1 MDSKGSKLRWIASSL
16 LAAASL
22 LNAESLDSLLS
33 ALKRE
38 SLQLQHEKNLAD
50 SGQLEF
56 SWVNPVTLGYTDS
69 RSEQFDETQKR
80 REFTVTVDQP
90 IFKSGGI
97 WYAVKYADASRN
109 VGDLSIEAQRRQLI
123 KQVVATLFNFRK
135 NDYQIRKQKLLI
147 ENDRLDIER
156 KKEQFLS
163 GDLDSGFLDQAILK
177 KNQDI
182 LNLYVLQDTRAQLH
196 KQFRD
201 LSDADPASIALPR
214 LSLIK
219 KERFLKNH
227 IDLARQREAVTQKDY
242 FNIMTWA
249 RYMPTVSL
257 QASYVKPYENSYVF
271 TGSRMTDMTDDYY
284 TYGFRV
290 TMPLDIN
297 SYYTIESTRVDYLNA
312 KVQLSDRKR
321 EADNA
326 YTAALKRL
334 EVLDRMI
341 ALSKEDEKLY
351 GSLVESTREKVEA
364 GEMTEYDLKTMEN
377 SRTIRQLDQK
387 IFDLDKQLVLLDLYE
402 KSYVEPGNGEW

>member
-16 LAAASL
+16 LAASL

-50 SGQLEF
+50 SGQLEY
-56 SWVNPVTLGYTDS
+56 SWVNPVMLSYTDS
-69 RSEQFDETQKR
+69 RNEQFDETQKR
-80 REFTVTVDQP
+80 REFVVSVDQP

-177 KNQDI
+177 KNQDT

-249 RYMPTVSL
+249 RYMPAVSL
-257 QASYVKPYENSYVF
+257 QASYVKPYENSYFF
-271 TGSRMTDMTDDYY
+271 TGGRMTDMTDDYY